1 MSRRWLVGGVLGGLL
16 AIGVAAALAASSAL
30 PSDARLPGS
39 FFGPRMARAEV
50 VVVMNGA
57 VHDFRVDQGRIRR
70 VGTDGL
76 LIVERDETMQTVP
89 VAPSARVTL
98 DGVASSLAALQRG
111 MFVLAVRDGDAP
123 ASIVRARTV
132 LGR

>member
-70 VGTDGL
+70 IGPNGL
-76 LIVERDETMQTVP
+76 AIEERDGTMQLVP
-89 VAPSARVTL
+89 VAPDARVTL
-98 DGVASSLAALQRG
+98 DGTPVQLGQLRRG
-111 MFVLAVRDGDAP
+111 MLVLTLRDGDAP
-123 ASIVRARTV
+123 AMIVKARAV